1 MGVALGGV
9 ISTPRKWYERLV
21 PNQYERFIPG
31 LHTRS
36 YPVILRTMKTA
47 ISIPDATFER
57 AERRA
62 KELGVSRSEFYAK
75 AAERWLDA
83 LEDEHTTEK
92 IDEALLAAPQED
104 SEIAFLSRAAGEL
117 VDPRESW

>member
-1 MGVALGGV
+1 
-9 ISTPRKWYERLV
+9 
-21 PNQYERFIPG
+21 
-31 LHTRS
+31 
-36 YPVILRTMKTA
+36 MKTA

-62 KELGVSRSEFYAK
+62 RELGVSRSQFYTK

-92 IDEALLAAPQED
+92 IDKALLAAAPQED

-117 VDPRESW
+117 VDPHESW

>member
-1 MGVALGGV
+1 
-9 ISTPRKWYERLV
+9 
-21 PNQYERFIPG
+21 
-31 LHTRS
+31 
-36 YPVILRTMKTA
+36 MKTA

-92 IDEALLAAPQED
+92 IDEALLVAPQED
-104 SEIAFLSRAAGEL
+104 SEIAFLGRAAGEL

>member
-1 MGVALGGV
+1 
-9 ISTPRKWYERLV
+9 
-21 PNQYERFIPG
+21 
-31 LHTRS
+31 
-36 YPVILRTMKTA
+36 MKTA

-92 IDEALLAAPQED
+92 IDEALLVAPQED

>member
-1 MGVALGGV
+1 
-9 ISTPRKWYERLV
+9 
-21 PNQYERFIPG
+21 
-31 LHTRS
+31 
-36 YPVILRTMKTA
+36 MKTA

-83 LEDEHTTEK
+83 LEQERTTEM
-92 IDEALLAAPQED
+92 IDEALRAAPQED

-117 VDPRESW
+117 VDPHESW